1 MRKKSLFFGG
11 FIFLM
16 LALVIFT
23 GRFTSVSAAEKASK
37 DINLQKEIEVTG
49 SYANWDGTCNV
60 SQFVNGSGK
69 LCLATDEGDYVF
81 IYETVK
87 NKVKLKLKLKKV
99 FPLFGAAVGDED
111 GFYYVMTGYEN
122 EDLSQKVNT
131 VNIAKYDKKGTLVAS
146 VYDDGSS
153 SLASYYNNGFYT
165 RLPFDAGN
173 CSIAVNGDY
182 LAVNYGRSM
191 YSGHQS
197 NSVFM
202 INRKNMTEVYPGS
215 IYNSHSFA
223 QRIIPFG
230 TGFASV
236 SEGDCYPR
244 AFSLS
249 VTSPQN
255 SLSKTY
261 DLFHFWVKKGS
272 LDRWDMYAVNNN
284 FAHMGNI
291 VNLKD
296 KYVAL
301 VGTSVKS
308 LNEKAEKQKEQIFI
322 QIFNPEKNA
331 DSASAYVTKGTRK
344 GLSGGNGDENVTD
357 YGVKW
362 LTSYSSAY
370 SIGNTT
376 AVADT
381 DGNTV
386 VLYEL
391 YKNNAY
397 KGVYMIVVD
406 IKGNVTTKKTA
417 FSKKACLTQN
427 VPPICVDKTV
437 YWFGNRYGTD
447 DEKIYLYSLK
457 Y

>member
-1 MRKKSLFFGG
+1 MKKKTVKSGIFM
-11 FIFLM
+11 FLM
-16 LALVIFT
+16 LTLIICTCSFT
-23 GRFTSVSAAEKASK
+23 NVSATEKASK
-37 DINLQKEIEVTG
+37 DINLKKEIEVTG

-69 LCLATDEGDYVF
+69 LCLAADEGDYVF
-81 IYETVK
+81 IYEIVK
-87 NKVKLKLKLKKV
+87 NKAKLKLKLKKM
-99 FPLFGAAVGDED
+99 FPLFGAAIGDED
-111 GFYYVMTGYEN
+111 GCYYLMTGFAN
-122 EDLSQKVNT
+122 EELDQKKNT

-153 SLASYYNNGFYT
+153 SLASYFDNRFYT
-165 RLPFDAGN
+165 AEPFDAGD
-173 CSIAVNGDY
+173 CSIAINGDY
-182 LAVNYGRSM
+182 IAVNYARSM

-202 INRKNMTEVYPGS
+202 INRKTMKKVDPGV

-223 QRIIPFG
+223 QRIVPFG
-230 TGFASV
+230 TGFASA

-244 AFSLS
+244 AFTLS

-255 SLSKTY
+255 SQSKDY

-272 LDRWDMYAVNNN
+272 LDQWDMYTVNDN
-284 FAHMGNI
+284 FAHMGNV

-301 VGTSVKS
+301 VGTSVKA
-308 LNEKAEKQKEQIFI
+308 LDEKAENQNEQIFI

-331 DSASAYVTKGTRK
+331 DSAEAYVTKGARK
-344 GLSGGNGDENVTD
+344 GLSGGNGDEKVTD

-370 SIGNTT
+370 SFGNVT
-376 AVADT
+376 AAADD

-386 VLYEL
+386 ILYEL
-391 YKNNAY
+391 YKNRAY

-406 IKGNVTTKKTA
+406 INGNVTTKKTV
-417 FSKKACLTQN
+417 FSKKAFLTQN
-427 VPPICVDKTV
+427 VPPVFADGTV
-437 YWFGNRYGTD
+437 YWFGNRYGSD
-447 DEKIYLYSLK
+447 NDKVYLYSLK